1 MTSPLFPFG
10 YGLSYTSFD
19 MSAPRLTRPV
29 IGVGDAAQVQVDV
42 TNTGAVAGDET
53 VQIYVRDDHASVT
66 RPVIEL
72 AAFERVTLQPGET
85 RTVTL
90 DLPARALSVWNVDME
105 RVVEPGTFTIH
116 AGPNSVDLQ
125 SATLT
130 VR

>member
-1 MTSPLFPFG
+1 
-10 YGLSYTSFD
+10 
-19 MSAPRLTRPV
+19 MSAPRLTNPTIR
-29 IGVGDAAQVQVDV
+29 VGEAAQVQVDV
-42 TNTGAVAGDET
+42 TNTGPVAGDEV
-53 VQIYVRDDHASVT
+53 VQIYVRDDHASIT
-66 RPVIEL
+66 RPVLEL
-72 AAFERVTLQPGET
+72 KAFERVTLQPGET

-90 DLPARALSVWNVDME
+90 DLSPEALSLWNLDME